1 MGNNKDNNIGL
12 FKSLFSIKGDK
23 VIVMIVLLLLLFS
36 VLTIFSSTPLLP
48 AQESRLAT
56 MKSHGMIVIL
66 GIGLIILLYNIKIS
80 WIKKITQ
87 LGFGLSFIMLLL
99 LLMRIDIPGVIKTQT
114 INGALRN
121 FLVAGYQVHVFEVV
135 KVLMILYIAWATNAI
150 QEDRESRK
158 EKKIGTLKIADWLGR
173 RFKRLKILRKC
184 FGKRLFYIYI
194 PSVLICFMV
203 MMGSGSSAI
212 FIGLILLATMI
223 IGGVPIKE
231 IVIAGA
237 IALALLGG
245 VFGLHFITGGGF
257 MPRAGTMM
265 SRMSADY
272 DMNRLE
278 GLDTDETY
286 EMLDIIEQPVSAKI
300 AVHQGGVLGKGIGNS
315 TQKYQVTNI
324 YGDYMY
330 SFIIEE
336 YGLGGGILILILYIS
351 LLARCSIIARMISD
365 EYAKYVLGGLAIL
378 ITGQAL
384 LHILVNVDLGPMT
397 GQTLP
402 LISHGASAFL
412 IFCCAFGMILS
423 ISRMAKDKIRT
434 VEEMTE
440 TSKDDLAANIEA
452 AEKENE

>member
-1 MGNNKDNNIGL
+1 MKKSKDNNIGL

-23 VIVMIVLLLLLFS
+23 VIVMIILLLLLFS
-36 VLTIFSSTPLLP
+36 VLAIFSSTPLLP

-56 MKSHGMIVIL
+56 MKSHGMIVGL
-66 GIGLIILLYNIKIS
+66 GICIIIVLYNIRVK
-80 WIKKITQ
+80 WIKKFTQ
-87 LGFGLSFIMLLL
+87 WGFFFSFMMLLL

-121 FLVAGYQVHVFEVV
+121 FIVAGYQIHVFEVV
-135 KVLMILYIAWATNAI
+135 KVLMVLYIAWATNAI
-150 QEDRESRK
+150 QEDRESRR
-158 EKKIGTLKIADWLGR
+158 EKKVGTLRIAEWLGR
-173 RFKRLKILRKC
+173 RFRRLKFLRKC
-184 FGKRLFYIYI
+184 RGKRLLYVYL
-194 PSVLICFMV
+194 PSVLVCFMV

-212 FIGLILLATMI
+212 FIGLILLITMI
-223 IGGVPIKE
+223 IGGVPLKE

-237 IALALLGG
+237 LALAMIGG
-245 VFGLHFITGGGF
+245 VFGLHMVTDGEF

-265 SRMSADY
+265 SRMSIDY
-272 DMNRLE
+272 DMEKLN
-278 GLDTDETY
+278 GLNNEETRKVLDE
-286 EMLDIIEQPVSAKI
+286 IEQPVSAKI
-300 AVHQGGVLGKGIGNS
+300 AVHQGGFLGKGVGNS
-315 TQKYQVTNI
+315 TQKYKVTNI

-336 YGLGGGILILILYIS
+336 YGFVGGVIILILYIS

-365 EYAKYVLGGLAIL
+365 EYAKYVLGGLAAL
-378 ITGQAL
+378 ITGQAI

-412 IFCCAFGMILS
+412 LFCCAFGLILS
-423 ISRMAKDKIRT
+423 ISRMAKEKIRS

-452 AEKENE
+452 AEKENQ